1 MTVAKKVVIFAHS
14 FVGLEIIKYFTEH
27 YSDDLLQV
35 VVMQKESDIYTYAKN
50 NRIKV
55 SIYGSNE
62 YVNFISSNEFDTG
75 FLIWWPKIISKE
87 LLTKAKNGFINT
99 HPSFLPFCKGKHYN
113 FWTLVKNCKFG
124 VTLHYVDEGI
134 DTGDIICQKAIEY
147 DWLDNGQTLFEKA
160 RSEMI
165 NLFKAFYPKY
175 REDKISRIKQD
186 PQKNSYHHSS
196 EIDIMSR
203 LDLSKNYL
211 LKNILNLLR
220 ARTFFGHP
228 ACFFEDPETKKEY
241 EVRISIRE
249 KNKNK

>member
-14 FVGLEIIKYFTEH
+14 FVGLEIIKYFIEH

-50 NRIKV
+50 NKIKV

-134 DTGDIICQKAIEY
+134 DTGDIICIKEF
-147 DWLDNGQTLFEKA
+147 DFNFD
-160 RSEMI
+160 
-165 NLFKAFYPKY
+165 PKLI
-175 REDKISRIKQD
+175 DLIFD
-186 PQKNSYHHSS
+186 P
-196 EIDIMSR
+196 
-203 LDLSKNYL
+203 
-211 LKNILNLLR
+211 LLR
-220 ARTFFGHP
+220 AVVLIYALKHLSKKYKNSMLQNISDGEDYFIIHP
-228 ACFFEDPETKKEY
+228 LLKHVAILKEVKKCTS
-241 EVRISIRE
+241 V
-249 KNKNK
+249 